1 MADELTYK
9 NEAATGYDRAFARV
23 TTHFAPF
30 LLDAMRTRKSI
41 NPKTGP
47 VSVRRTVTACLSLI
61 LPCQSGSAC
70 RSRLTKVKGAIPLS
84 HHRSIVPIRHLNTR

>member
-30 LLDAMRTRKSI
+30 LLDAIRTRSEKKHQSQDWAGLSEE
-41 NPKTGP
+41 NSYR
-47 VSVRRTVTACLSLI
+47 VSL
-61 LPCQSGSAC
+61 
-70 RSRLTKVKGAIPLS
+70 
-84 HHRSIVPIRHLNTR
+84 